1 LLRKVAGDES
11 IVGDD
16 QDFRFERFDS
26 RGTHARK
33 GVGRTQVALRRAC
46 RAAAGRGAADGGR
59 LRGEGRP
66 GAVGFR
72 PVRAVGRWRGTV
84 FRRAVVEQR
93 RW

>member
-46 RAAAGRGAADGGR
+46 RSAAADGGR
-59 LRGEGRP
+59 LRAEGRP

>member
-1 LLRKVAGDES
+1 LLRKVAGDEG

-33 GVGRTQVALRRAC
+33 RLGRAHLAARWAC
-46 RAAAGRGAADGGR
+46 RTAGRSAAERGR
-59 LRGEGRP
+59 LRREGRP

-84 FRRAVVEQR
+84 FRRAVVESG